1 MKPTRIA
8 ILLVA
13 MMLAVVQTFADP
25 GNGIVADSK
34 GNIFYTDLSQVWK
47 IDAQGNKT
55 IAVPGVHTH
64 ELYMDKNDNLFGE
77 HLWYNGEAANTWA
90 HYVWRLDANNKLEK
104 IIKDTT
110 GFLEW
115 YSFVRDDSGNM
126 YYAER
131 SIPTN
136 FWKIA
141 PGGKRTLLG
150 SISFKDVGRLH
161 VHKGVLFFYNHDDIY
176 TLREGDSIQL
186 FRSNLYESSEKCD
199 RCMESIFSDAQDNI
213 YTAVSKGK
221 VIKKIST
228 DGTIAVVHQS
238 SGDWFPTGGVVD
250 RNNILWAMEYN
261 NNSKVRVV
269 KAALNGGEKGKQNI
283 KTSKSSFNWLLMA
296 GIVFVVTFIIALFVK
311 NRKKVS

>member
-1 MKPTRIA
+1 MQLKQLFLHIVFILGSYMA
-8 ILLVA
+8 I
-13 MMLAVVQTFADP
+13 ADP

-47 IDAQGNKT
+47 IDAKGNKT
-55 IAVPGVHTH
+55 VAVPGVHTH

-77 HLWYNGEAANTWA
+77 HLWYNGDAANTWA
-90 HYVWRLDANNKLEK
+90 HYVWRLDANNQLEK
-104 IIKDTT
+104 IIKDTA

-136 FWKIA
+136 FWKIS

-150 SISFKDVGRLH
+150 SVSFKDIGRLH

-176 TLREGDSIQL
+176 TLREGDSIKL
-186 FRSNLYESSEKCD
+186 FRSNLSEASEKCD

-213 YTAVSKGK
+213 YTAVSGSK
-221 VIKKIST
+221 VIKKISADRT
-228 DGTIAVVHQS
+228 VTIVHQS
-238 SGDWFPTGGVVD
+238 SGDWFPTGGVVNRD
-250 RNNILWAMEYN
+250 NILWVMEYN
-261 NNSKVRVV
+261 NENEVRVV
-269 KAALNGGEKGKQNI
+269 KASLNGAKQDKQNI

-296 GIVFVVTFIIALFVK
+296 GIVFVVTFIIALFLK
-311 NRKKVS
+311 NKKKIS